1 MFCKYVYTECVT
13 DLGKQCIIIFKYLL
27 TLLLTTFEWSVI
39 KNWIMTK
46 NQWARSKFNH
56 VNNKI
61 KCNMLSLSKSLTHSS
76 NPSVSNL

>member
-46 NQWARSKFNH
+46 TNERE
-56 VNNKI
+56 VNLI
-61 KCNMLSLSKSLTHSS
+61 MLIIR
-76 NPSVSNL
+76 